1 MNIEHARR
9 QMLMQQLRTWEVLD
23 PDVLDAFESV
33 PREHYAP
40 AKYSRLAFADA
51 EIPLGHGQCMLRPS
65 VEGRLVQALELSSDD
80 EVLEVGA
87 GSGFVT
93 ACLARLAGRV
103 HSLEYHR
110 ELATMAE
117 KNLCKAGVT
126 NAEVRCE
133 DATALRAPGR
143 YDAVLVSAAV
153 AELSGETPLR
163 EALKVGGRLVLISG
177 REPVMEACV
186 IRRVSALE
194 WTRSAVFETAVPPLI
209 DAAARPPFEF

>member
-1 MNIEHARR
+1 
-9 QMLMQQLRTWEVLD
+9 MLMQQLRTWEVLD

-40 AKYSRLAFADA
+40 DAYRRLAFADA

-65 VEGRLVQALELSSDD
+65 VEGRLVQALDLESDD

-103 HSLEYHR
+103 HSLEYHAD
-110 ELATMAE
+110 LASMAE
-117 KNLCKAGVT
+117 KNLCEAGVT
-126 NAEVRCE
+126 NAEIRHE
-133 DATALRAPGR
+133 DATDLAAPGR
-143 YDAVLVSAAV
+143 YDAVLITAAI
-153 AELSGETPLR
+153 ADASGEQRFR

-194 WTRSAVFETAVPPLI
+194 WTRTAMFETAVPPLI